1 MSSGDGCG
9 GFEDVIMDEVKDHN
23 HHNSHE
29 SYCTPA
35 LNKAFKGIDDVNLKV
50 DDLKREF
57 AKKEGEALTLSY
69 KINVK
74 ILGDF
79 LRSIPAFPIIIVDFI
94 RPSRFSWPPQ
104 N

>member
-1 MSSGDGCG
+1 
-9 GFEDVIMDEVKDHN
+9 MDEVKDHD

-29 SYCTPA
+29 RYCIPA

-69 KINVK
+69 KINVR
-74 ILGDF
+74 ILGF
-79 LRSIPAFPIIIVDFI
+79 LRFQLVK
-94 RPSRFSWPPQ
+94 
-104 N
+104 